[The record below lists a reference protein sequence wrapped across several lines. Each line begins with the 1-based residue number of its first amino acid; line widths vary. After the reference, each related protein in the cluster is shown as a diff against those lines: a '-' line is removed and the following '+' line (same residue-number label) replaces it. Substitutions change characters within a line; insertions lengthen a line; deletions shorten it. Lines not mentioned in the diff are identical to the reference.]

1 MLNTRCRIRMGYRLS
16 HRQRCHRAP
25 RENENKT
32 GKTLQISNMGFLPMT
47 CDQYLSLLDIVG
59 RMIRSGKRGVI
70 PADLPPILQRLKLN
84 PQNWLDSFLL

>member
-1 MLNTRCRIRMGYRLS
+1 
-16 HRQRCHRAP
+16 
-25 RENENKT
+25 
-32 GKTLQISNMGFLPMT
+32 MT